1 MPKKQQTL
9 HVLKK
14 CKNRVTDDKVQISK
28 KMFMLDMFMRPYN
41 LLNRCRKSKVSGS
54 KVVSKCSKSTTTSI
68 KCAQNVNKRH
78 KMCLSS
84 SKNKICSN
92 FAKKNV
98 SKSAESTAQES
109 HANPSL
115 WWRPLLYCWPP
126 SLIIFLIVIIIVN
139 IMVIIIIIIIII
151 VLIVITIVIIIVTIA
166 YIDDHSCCACAA
178 LDTQPQQQD
187 HCSRQFFVH
196 QYFSLLG
203 NTFNFSHLHHMRL
216 RTSLSFP
223 S

>member
-68 KCAQNVNKRH
+68 KCAQNVSKRH

-92 FAKKNV
+92 FAKKM
-98 SKSAESTAQES
+98 
-109 HANPSL
+109 
-115 WWRPLLYCWPP
+115 
-126 SLIIFLIVIIIVN
+126 F
-139 IMVIIIIIIIII
+139 
-151 VLIVITIVIIIVTIA
+151 
-166 YIDDHSCCACAA
+166 
-178 LDTQPQQQD
+178 
-187 HCSRQFFVH
+187 
-196 QYFSLLG
+196 
-203 NTFNFSHLHHMRL
+203 
-216 RTSLSFP
+216 
-223 S
+223 